1 MGLGVDRAPP
11 RSTIL
16 FGIPT
21 RPVYSWIMDVE
32 KQGERIGKGMGWLAR
47 RMGLGGAVR
56 EFKKGYGKPIRCEKA
71 RRDAERTLHFMQWLA
86 QRLKEYRAKHGS
98 FPRAL
103 ADLVHRGIIR
113 AKKALAG
120 ETDTPETD
128 AQEPT
133 ASEESLEADYVYL
146 PPDEGSSDDAI
157 LMYEPLDRHED
168 KGTNVT
174 LVGGQVRWMDRAEF
188 EQRLECTLA
197 HIDKQSPGDD

>member
-1 MGLGVDRAPP
+1 
-11 RSTIL
+11 
-16 FGIPT
+16 
-21 RPVYSWIMDVE
+21 MDVE
-32 KQGERIGKGMGWLAR
+32 KQGERIGKGLGWLAR
-47 RMGLGGAVR
+47 RMGLREAAK

-86 QRLKEYRAKHGS
+86 RRLGEYRAKYGS

-103 ADLVHRGIIR
+103 ADLVHRGIVH

-120 ETDTPETD
+120 EPDAPESD
-128 AQEPT
+128 GEEPT

-146 PPDEGSSDDAI
+146 PPDEESSNDAI
-157 LMYEPLDRHED
+157 LMYEPLERHES

-174 LVGGQVRWMDRAEF
+174 LVGGEVSWMDRAEF

-197 HIDKQSPGDD
+197 HIDKKQSPGDA